1 MYPSTRQQH
10 NITVLDLSIE
20 AMWIAR
26 VIHDALDVALEDF
39 GNSETSLCKD
49 RLKALRINRDVFER
63 LGIYGCSA
71 GRVSPWSGNWSATS
85 RVELIRQVG
94 VHWRAFIDASFG
106 TSVSMKLIRTLTED
120 EIRLL
125 EQIQIF
131 GRTLQVTGVA
141 VLYQMNQQLTAL
153 SLRQKSLHAS
163 RCASYLGAVQVNDW
177 H

>member
-1 MYPSTRQQH
+1 MHPLTRQQESIH
-10 NITVLDLSIE
+10 VLYLSIE

-39 GNSETSLCKD
+39 GNSETSLTKD

-63 LGIYGCSA
+63 LGIYGCGA
-71 GRVSPWSGNWSATS
+71 GRVSPWSVNWSATS

-131 GRTLQVTGVA
+131 GRTLQINGA
-141 VLYQMNQQLTAL
+141 AILHDMNQQLTAL
-153 SLRQKSLHAS
+153 SLRQSSLLAS
-163 RCASYLGAVQVNDW
+163 RCANYLGTVQVNDW